1 MQLYTCNVW
10 LWIIYLRNGIIYL
23 IYLFIIFVKISVTAV
38 RFANNDKSLIACSSL
53 DGKLSI
59 CQLTPSPASVL
70 YLLNG
75 HKAGITGNV
84 DFLWTTVIFHSY
96 TVV

>member
-1 MQLYTCNVW
+1 MY
-10 LWIIYLRNGIIYL
+10 
-23 IYLFIIFVKISVTAV
+23 IFLHTINYFLNISVTAV

-75 HKAGITGNV
+75 HKAGITGNGV
-84 DFLWTTVIFHSY
+84 FYELLVLNSSFA
-96 TVV
+96 